1 MPSLTYRTWRA
12 KHEAKRAARGPVA
25 TVLARAGL
33 TARGLIY
40 LLVGLVAILVAIG
53 HSGREADQSGALRL
67 LAGQPLGLVALW
79 LLGLGFAAF
88 ALWQLSEAAFGVV
101 GADPGAGPRLRALFS
116 AIPYA
121 GLSVLT
127 FNVILGTGGS
137 QAKRQQDW
145 SARAMHYPGG
155 RWAVGIVGLV
165 IAIVGLVLAVQG
177 VRATFMRLLDTSQ
190 MSPRTEAL
198 VKWLGIIGSA
208 ARGLIFALAG
218 ALVVQAA
225 VEFQPSKA
233 RGLDQAL
240 LTLRHQPFG
249 SALLGLAALGLI
261 VFGVYALCEAR
272 WHKV

>member
-40 LLVGLVAILVAIG
+40 LLVGLVAILIAVGQRA
-53 HSGREADQSGALRL
+53 READQTGALKL
-67 LAGQPLGLVALW
+67 LASKPPGLIALW
-79 LLGLGFAAF
+79 LLGLGFAAY
-88 ALWQLSEAAFGVV
+88 ALWQLSEAAFGVT
-101 GADPGAGPRLRALFS
+101 GADPGAGPRLKALCS

-121 GLSVLT
+121 SLSVLT
-127 FNVILGTGGS
+127 FNVILGTGSS
-137 QAKRQQDW
+137 QAKREQDW

-155 RWAVGIVGLV
+155 RWVVGIIGIV
-165 IAIVGLVLAVQG
+165 IAIVGLGLVVWGA
-177 VRATFMRLLDTSQ
+177 RATFMRLLETSR
-190 MSPRTEAL
+190 MSPRTRTV
-198 VKWLGIIGSA
+198 VKMLGIIGSV
-208 ARGLIFALAG
+208 ARGLIFALIG

-225 VEFQPSKA
+225 VEYQPAKA
-233 RGLDQAL
+233 GGLDKAL
-240 LTLRHQPFG
+240 LTLRDQPFG

-261 VFGVYALCEAR
+261 VFGLYALCEAR

>member
-40 LLVGLVAILVAIG
+40 LLVGLVAILIATG

-67 LAGQPLGLVALW
+67 LAGQPAGLAALW
-79 LLGLGFAAF
+79 LLGLGFAAY
-88 ALWQLSEAAFGVV
+88 ALWQLSEAAFGVT
-101 GADPGAGPRLRALFS
+101 GADPGAGPRLKALVS

-121 GLSVLT
+121 SLSVLT
-127 FNVILGTGGS
+127 FSVIMGTGGS
-137 QAKRQQDW
+137 QAKREQDW

-155 RWAVGIVGLV
+155 RWVVGIIGVVIAVVGLGLV
-165 IAIVGLVLAVQG
+165 IWGA
-177 VRATFMRLLDTSQ
+177 RATFLRLLETSR
-190 MSPRTEAL
+190 MSPRTRAL
-198 VKWLGIIGSA
+198 VKGLGIIGSV
-208 ARGLIFALAG
+208 ARGLIVALVG

-225 VEFQPSKA
+225 VEYQPAKA
-233 RGLDQAL
+233 GGLDKAL
-240 LTLRHQPFG
+240 LTLRDQPFG

-261 VFGVYALCEAR
+261 VFGLYALCEAR
-272 WHKV
+272 WHKT

>member
-12 KHEAKRAARGPVA
+12 KNEARRAARGPVS

-33 TARGLIY
+33 TARGVIY
-40 LLVGLVAILVAIG
+40 LLVGLVAVLIAIG
-53 HSGREADQSGALRL
+53 HSGREADQSGALKL

-88 ALWQLSEAAFGVV
+88 ALWQLSEAAFGVI

-127 FNVILGTGGS
+127 FSVIVGAGGS

-145 SARAMHYPGG
+145 SARAMLYPGG

-198 VKWLGIIGSA
+198 VKWLGIIGSV

-240 LTLRHQPFG
+240 LTLRNQPFG
-249 SALLGLAALGLI
+249 EVLLGLAALGLI
-261 VFGVYALCEAR
+261 VFGIYALCEAR
-272 WHKV
+272 WHKT